1 MEVHPHVKDELFDGK
16 NRNRSNEDGM
26 EILSTMKADAQ
37 KVEARTEIF
46 EKEDVL
52 KIHPITK

>member
-1 MEVHPHVKDELFDGK
+1 
-16 NRNRSNEDGM
+16 M